1 MTSIHPARSAV
12 SIGLAL
18 SVTVAASL
26 LFSGCGSS
34 GDSSA
39 PAPEVVA
46 PSPGPNPTPVTA
58 GFTLEALNTKAVIF
72 QGNSASVE
80 IQAKRLGGF
89 DGAIDVSFSGLPAG
103 VSASPARI
111 GVGSDRV
118 TVTLSAAGSAAHS
131 LPTTV
136 AVDGAAT
143 QVPAAKTAMTVTV
156 RGVAGAVDTSFGSAG
171 HAVAAVGPS
180 DDYAQA
186 MVVQSDG
193 KIVVAGWGAGTQGTV
208 MQLVRWQRDGAMD
221 TSFGNGGRVLLD
233 LGAGTEAAHAV
244 ALQADGKLLVAG
256 SVDEV
261 GKGKSVLLVRL
272 NADGSLDSSFGQGGQ
287 VVGALGGGSSEAF
300 AIAVQADGKIVLG
313 GHAARAAAT
322 TTTGLDFA
330 LLRFNSNGTP
340 DTRFGQG
347 GVVVDALRPGT
358 QRDSVYALALQVVN
372 GETMIV
378 AAGGEA
384 DFVVQRYRADGTR
397 DATFGGGSSRVGMFG
412 SNIGAARALT
422 VTADNKIVVV
432 GHVNEDVA
440 VVRLLADG
448 AFDTSF
454 SQDGRV
460 ITPLSSGN
468 WDEAHAVA
476 VQADGKIVVGGWV
489 YSGNSS
495 SGDHAVLRYAAD
507 GSLDSGFGNA
517 GITITPVSGSRIDEG
532 RALQLQ
538 VDERVPTV
546 RSVLAGVASNSNR
559 DFAVTRFWH

>member
-1 MTSIHPARSAV
+1 MTTTHPARSAV
-12 SIGLAL
+12 SLGLAL
-18 SVTVAASL
+18 SLTVAASL
-26 LFSGCGSS
+26 LFSGCGS
-34 GDSSA
+34 GDDSSA
-39 PAPEVVA
+39 PAPEVLTPA
-46 PSPGPNPTPVTA
+46 PGPSTPPVTA
-58 GFTLEALNTKAVIF
+58 GFTLEALTTKAVIF
-72 QGNSASVE
+72 QGNSASVD

-89 DGAIDVSFSGLPAG
+89 DGAIDLSFSGLPAG

-136 AVDGAAT
+136 SVDGAAT
-143 QVPAAKTAMTVTV
+143 QVSAAKTAMTVTV
-156 RGVAGAVDTSFGSAG
+156 RGVAGSVDTSFGSDG

-186 MVVQSDG
+186 MVVQADG
-193 KIVVAGWGAGTQGTV
+193 KIIVAGWGAGNQGSV
-208 MQLVRWQRDGAMD
+208 MQLVRWQRDGGMD

-233 LGAGTEAAHAV
+233 LGGGAEAAHAV

-256 SVDEV
+256 SVDET

-272 NADGSLDSSFGQGGQ
+272 NADGSIDSGFGQGGQ
-287 VVGALGGGSSEAF
+287 VVSAIGGGSGEAF

-313 GHAARAAAT
+313 GHAARSA
-322 TTTGLDFA
+322 TTGLDFA

-340 DTRFGQG
+340 DTSFGQG
-347 GVVVDALRPGT
+347 GVVVDAMRAGT

-384 DFVVQRYRADGTR
+384 DFVVQRYRADGSR
-397 DATFGGGSSRVGMFG
+397 DSTFGGGSSRIGIFA
-412 SNIGAARALT
+412 SSIGAARALT

-432 GHVNEDVA
+432 GHVNEDMA

-448 AFDTSF
+448 AFDTGF

-460 ITPLSSGN
+460 ITPVSAGN
-468 WDEAHAVA
+468 WDEAHAVV

-495 SGDHAVLRYAAD
+495 SGDHAVLRYGAD
-507 GSLDSGFGNA
+507 GTLDSGFGSA
-517 GITITPVSGSRIDEG
+517 GITITPVSGARIDEG